1 MTAWHGAQKTEVVAH
16 FVGPSPA
23 AHAILTA
30 LKAGESV
37 FQTLLLTKQ
46 WFMHI
51 EEHKHCFMHYFG
63 VKTLSEMSF
72 PPP

>member
-23 AHAILTA
+23 AHVVLTA

-37 FQTLLLTKQ
+37 FQTLLLTKVDKAVDDSP
-46 WFMHI
+46 
-51 EEHKHCFMHYFG
+51 KHFSSKTPYFFYQ
-63 VKTLSEMSF
+63 SF
-72 PPP
+72 DRL